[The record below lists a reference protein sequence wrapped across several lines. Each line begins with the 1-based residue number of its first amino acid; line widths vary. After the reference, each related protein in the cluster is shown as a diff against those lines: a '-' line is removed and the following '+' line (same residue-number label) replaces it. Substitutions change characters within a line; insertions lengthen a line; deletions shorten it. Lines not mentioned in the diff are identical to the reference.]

1 MFKKGWIFAYFV
13 LWLLASLA
21 CGAGD
26 VTLPQ
31 VTISADTAAT
41 AQAAAEQAGLAAATA
56 AALIET
62 QGGSLLATVQAGDFN
77 VDLHLDPASLQQR
90 FANVQFDGNGNVSVT
105 VTEEEVNLA
114 LQQGEQVAAQNGQAS
129 PLQNPYLD
137 LTGGNIV
144 LSGDLTQPIQAT
156 LVAAFRPVVVNN
168 VLQFEIVSA
177 TLGGIQVPPSILA
190 SVQTNLNN
198 TLGTAFSTLPG
209 NIILKEV
216 QMGEGTM
223 TIIAGRP

>member
-1 MFKKGWIFAYFV
+1 MFKKGWILVYFT

-26 VTLPQ
+26 VALPQ
-31 VTISADTAAT
+31 VTISADIAAT
-41 AQAAAEQAGLAAATA
+41 AQVAAEQAGVAAATA

-77 VDLHLDPASLQQR
+77 VDLHLDPASLQER

-105 VTEEEVNLA
+105 ITEEEVNLA

-129 PLQNPYLD
+129 PLQSPYLD
-137 LTGGNIV
+137 LTNGNIV
-144 LSGDLTQPIQAT
+144 LTGDLTQPVQAA
-156 LVAAFRPVVVNN
+156 LAATFRPVVVNN

-177 TLGGIQVPPSILA
+177 TLGGIQVPPAILS
-190 SVQTNLNN
+190 SVQTNLNS
-198 TLGTAFSTLPG
+198 TLGVAFSNLPG